1 MNIKPFLIGGEWVQG
16 TGTPFDSVNPA
27 NGELNGRI
35 GGASA
40 ADVDHAV
47 RNAQR
52 AQRDPR
58 WRNMLP
64 HERARLLN
72 RVADLIV
79 ERGSELASIQM
90 RENGKLRSECL
101 AQAGAAA
108 GAFRYFAG
116 VIETMVSEIAPSRG
130 PHVANVVYE
139 PFGVVAAIT
148 PWNSPLTL
156 EAQKVAAA
164 VAAGNAVVLKPSEFT
179 PGPALE
185 LGRIFLDA
193 GVPAGILNVVTG
205 LGGETGL
212 ALVQH
217 PEVRMISFTGGT
229 ATGRA
234 IGRIAAERLVP
245 VALELG
251 GKSPHI
257 VFADADL
264 DAAAEG
270 VVSGIFTS
278 SGQSCIA
285 GSRLF
290 IERSIYDDF
299 LARVVERTKALKVGP
314 PDADGSQVA
323 PLSSFVHRERVEAYV
338 QSARDDGGT
347 IVAGG
352 KRPDDAAL
360 PAGAFYEPTII
371 TGLTNEAKACREEI
385 FGPVLCVLPFD
396 GEADLVE
403 QANGTSFGLGCGIW
417 TESYKKAWRVARA
430 IEAGTVWVNTYKELT
445 VAVPFGGFKDSGI
458 GREKGYYGIRVYQEP
473 KTILWGMK

>member
-90 RENGKLRSECL
+90 RENGKL

-205 LGGETGL
+205 L
-212 ALVQH
+212 
-217 PEVRMISFTGGT
+217 
-229 ATGRA
+229 
-234 IGRIAAERLVP
+234 
-245 VALELG
+245 
-251 GKSPHI
+251 
-257 VFADADL
+257 
-264 DAAAEG
+264 
-270 VVSGIFTS
+270 
-278 SGQSCIA
+278 A
-285 GSRLF
+285 G
-290 IERSIYDDF
+290 
-299 LARVVERTKALKVGP
+299 
-314 PDADGSQVA
+314 
-323 PLSSFVHRERVEAYV
+323 
-338 QSARDDGGT
+338 
-347 IVAGG
+347 
-352 KRPDDAAL
+352 
-360 PAGAFYEPTII
+360 
-371 TGLTNEAKACREEI
+371 C
-385 FGPVLCVLPFD
+385 
-396 GEADLVE
+396 
-403 QANGTSFGLGCGIW
+403 
-417 TESYKKAWRVARA
+417 
-430 IEAGTVWVNTYKELT
+430 
-445 VAVPFGGFKDSGI
+445 
-458 GREKGYYGIRVYQEP
+458 
-473 KTILWGMK
+473 

>member
-1 MNIKPFLIGGEWVQG
+1 
-16 TGTPFDSVNPA
+16 
-27 NGELNGRI
+27 
-35 GGASA
+35 
-40 ADVDHAV
+40 
-47 RNAQR
+47 
-52 AQRDPR
+52 
-58 WRNMLP
+58 
-64 HERARLLN
+64 
-72 RVADLIV
+72 
-79 ERGSELASIQM
+79 
-90 RENGKLRSECL
+90 
-101 AQAGAAA
+101 
-108 GAFRYFAG
+108 
-116 VIETMVSEIAPSRG
+116 
-130 PHVANVVYE
+130 
-139 PFGVVAAIT
+139 
-148 PWNSPLTL
+148 
-156 EAQKVAAA
+156 
-164 VAAGNAVVLKPSEFT
+164 
-179 PGPALE
+179 
-185 LGRIFLDA
+185 
-193 GVPAGILNVVTG
+193 
-205 LGGETGL
+205 
-212 ALVQH
+212 
-217 PEVRMISFTGGT
+217 MISFTGGT

-360 PAGAFYEPTII
+360 QAGAFYEPTII

-417 TESYKKAWRVARA
+417 TESYKKAWRVSRA
-430 IEAGTVWVNTYKELT
+430 IEVGTVWVNTYKELT